1 MKKFLLI
8 LLTFVSSLA
17 NATNFAPDGDDKT
30 LRDSI
35 FKMADSIEP
44 AQKKAQYLRA
54 QVLAH
59 IGKPWTTEVLDSV
72 IVLSQKYNE
81 KEEELQAIFDYAR
94 HYQFLQEKDK
104 FRHYL
109 EILKE
114 RCYKYERYGL
124 YLSAWMGDMQYYTS
138 SGNIEYVIMESKKM
152 EEEMR
157 RVGYEKGIYAIKLV
171 LGQALSMAEKKEEA
185 IEVYLTTLNDN
196 IMNINGK
203 MRLHLRLMGLYLDT
217 NDYKNALKHLSER
230 EKILETE
237 IENTPDNEKAKFNTA
252 RIETYLGYS
261 SIYAELDDKDNLK
274 KYLLKAKEYITPTS
288 FYNFLINYH
297 SNWGSYYQMT
307 KDWDNCFREFDLA
320 LSRFNDSEPKHKL
333 SILKLKKDALIEAD
347 RKEEAANLYSYNL
360 LKKDSLNHSI
370 STKNEE
376 LLRANFE
383 IKEALVI
390 KERNSLYR
398 YLVESII
405 TLILIAGLMMSVY
418 RALKLHRK
426 LIKSETETRKAL
438 ALTESADQLKAN
450 FLRNIT
456 YEVRIPLNSVVGFS
470 DILSTDKDLSQVER
484 EEYSHLIK
492 KNSDKLLSLINNI
505 LDLSRLESGMM
516 SFNKEKCNAIQLCN
530 EAKMTAEMRNGNPLS
545 IKFTTNDIDVPIFID
560 SRWFVRVLTSLLVN
574 TSPCSSDKAECT
586 VNVENNKLVIIVSNI
601 KNKDDKDDEQNR
613 RITHTINKLFIKQ
626 LNGTY
631 LLFDDN
637 HHIKTSI
644 TLPLISK

>member
-1 MKKFLLI
+1 
-8 LLTFVSSLA
+8 
-17 NATNFAPDGDDKT
+17 
-30 LRDSI
+30 
-35 FKMADSIEP
+35 
-44 AQKKAQYLRA
+44 
-54 QVLAH
+54 
-59 IGKPWTTEVLDSV
+59 
-72 IVLSQKYNE
+72 
-81 KEEELQAIFDYAR
+81 
-94 HYQFLQEKDK
+94 
-104 FRHYL
+104 
-109 EILKE
+109 
-114 RCYKYERYGL
+114 
-124 YLSAWMGDMQYYTS
+124 
-138 SGNIEYVIMESKKM
+138 
-152 EEEMR
+152 
-157 RVGYEKGIYAIKLV
+157 
-171 LGQALSMAEKKEEA
+171 
-185 IEVYLTTLNDN
+185 
-196 IMNINGK
+196 
-203 MRLHLRLMGLYLDT
+203 
-217 NDYKNALKHLSER
+217 
-230 EKILETE
+230 
-237 IENTPDNEKAKFNTA
+237 
-252 RIETYLGYS
+252 
-261 SIYAELDDKDNLK
+261 
-274 KYLLKAKEYITPTS
+274 
-288 FYNFLINYH
+288 
-297 SNWGSYYQMT
+297 
-307 KDWDNCFREFDLA
+307 
-320 LSRFNDSEPKHKL
+320 
-333 SILKLKKDALIEAD
+333 
-347 RKEEAANLYSYNL
+347 
-360 LKKDSLNHSI
+360 
-370 STKNEE
+370 
-376 LLRANFE
+376 
-383 IKEALVI
+383 
-390 KERNSLYR
+390 
-398 YLVESII
+398 
-405 TLILIAGLMMSVY
+405 MMSVY

-560 SRWFVRVLTSLLVN
+560 SRWFVRVLTSLLVY